1 MTEYTT
7 LGRCGIEV
15 SRICFGS
22 LTVSRLGAD
31 LPLSEGAAVIA
42 HALHSGINFIDTAQ
56 YYDNYEYIKEGIRLY
71 REQGGTVR
79 PIICS
84 KTYAYNRELARE
96 AIDEALARLGT
107 DSIDIFMLHE
117 QESADTLRGHAEALE
132 YLRECRDAGV
142 IRALGISTHTTAA
155 VRGARDFRLS
165 DGTMLDVVFAMFNR
179 DGVGIRGSNED
190 ADTHGSARETRRMAR
205 DEMEHE
211 LRLCRKA
218 EMGTMLMKVYGG
230 GHLLGSDTSDGARNI
245 GDRDGEEPTPSR
257 RAELALRFALDSGCG
272 DVLAIGMQSC
282 DEVDENL
289 RFLRTG
295 EFSPEFRRAADR
307 RTRRLI
313 VEDYCEGCGRC
324 VRRCGQGAMSLRE
337 GVAFCDT
344 SRCVLCGYC
353 AGVCPQFAIK
363 VV

>member
-22 LTVSRLGAD
+22 LTVSRLGAV
-31 LPLSEGAAVIA
+31 LPLDEGAAIIA
-42 HALHSGINFIDTAQ
+42 HALHSGISFIDTAQ
-56 YYDNYEYIKEGIRLY
+56 YYDNYEYIREGIRLY
-71 REQGGTVR
+71 REQGGTVQ
-79 PIICS
+79 PVICS

-96 AIDEALARLGT
+96 AVDEALSRLGT
-107 DSIDIFMLHE
+107 DRIDIFMLHE

-155 VRGARDFRLS
+155 VRGAREFRFS
-165 DGTMLDVVFAMFNR
+165 DGSGLDVVFAMFNR
-179 DGVGIRGSNED
+179 DGIGIRGSGED
-190 ADTHGSARETRRMAR
+190 ADTHGGERPTRLRAR
-205 DEMEHE
+205 DEMAHE
-211 LRLCRKA
+211 LRLCREA
-218 EMGTMLMKVYGG
+218 GMGTMLMKVYGG
-230 GHLLGSDTSDGARNI
+230 GHLLGSDSADGAKNI
-245 GDRDGEEPTPSR
+245 GDLDGERLTPSL

-272 DVLAIGMQSC
+272 NVLAIGMQSC

-295 EFSPEFRRAADR
+295 EFSHEFRRAADR
-307 RTRRLI
+307 RIRRLI

-324 VRRCGQGAMSLRE
+324 VRRCGQGAMSLKN